1 VRPQKLIE
9 VVNLAKNLGLKV
21 IYNEDLID
29 PRSAQAIAEQISGA
43 KVMALSP
50 IERINATE
58 QKAGIGYLDKMYQD
72 LAAFKVGLQCKI

>member
-1 VRPQKLIE
+1 MRPQKLVE

-29 PRSAQAIAEQISGA
+29 PKSAQAIAEQIPGA

-72 LAAFKVGLQCKI
+72 LAL